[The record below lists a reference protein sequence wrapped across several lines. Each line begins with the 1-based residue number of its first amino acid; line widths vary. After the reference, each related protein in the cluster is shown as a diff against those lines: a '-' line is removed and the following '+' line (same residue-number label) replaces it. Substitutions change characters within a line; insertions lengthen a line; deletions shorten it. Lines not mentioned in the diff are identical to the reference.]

1 MEELGFFTRHIGG
14 GELNDREVSELEN
27 KGGTMG
33 YGPRAM
39 LFSREDQI
47 LMNRKLYKIL
57 PEALVF

>member
-1 MEELGFFTRHIGG
+1 
-14 GELNDREVSELEN
+14 LNDREVSELEN